1 MERPEGW
8 GLLSE
13 KDENELH
20 KARLLAVE
28 EKAYKR
34 ITKRINTLYRFADPI
49 LMKEPEN
56 PPSQEDDTSSPAPT
70 PSPVPDVTTPRL
82 DYQRMYQD
90 VTLDFVAFDSS
101 MERLQFLFTANE
113 KDREHYAQE
122 RERIKRDI
130 AAVRANIIHLNQKLE
145 QAKETREQ
153 RKQFDKLADE
163 ITRNPALRTRE
174 EQKAAIRKLQEE
186 IAELKAES
194 STYSDTWVERR
205 DQFSRIM
212 DESMR
217 LRRLIRDEKEEVE
230 RREGMDESNEGEAG
244 QTPRPGTPGGGATP
258 RGESGLKH
266 SIEAGDVVGTP
277 RPLSTTGGRTPARES
292 PAPSTQDNGSF
303 LKPGHALGA
312 SFGSG
317 APSREGTAEQ
327 RTEQE
332 EQSERGQGGD
342 DVEMGDEPK
351 DDESEPDSPLSPP
364 PADLPQILVDG
375 QGDTMDTT

>member
-13 KDENELH
+13 KEENELH

-49 LMKEPEN
+49 LMRELEN
-56 PPSQEDDTSSPAPT
+56 HPSQKDDTSSPAPT
-70 PSPVPDVTTPRL
+70 PATVPDVTTPRL
-82 DYQRMYQD
+82 DYARMYQD
-90 VTLDFVAFDSS
+90 ITLDFAAFDSS

-113 KDREHYAQE
+113 KDRQHYAQE

-130 AAVRANIIHLNQKLE
+130 TSVRANIIHLNQKLE
-145 QAKETREQ
+145 QAKETQEQ

-163 ITRNPALRTRE
+163 ITKNPALRARE
-174 EQKAAIRKLQEE
+174 EQKAAIRKLQDE

-205 DQFSRIM
+205 NQFSRIM
-212 DESMR
+212 DESMA

-230 RREGMDESNEGEAG
+230 RREGMDESNEVEAG
-244 QTPRPGTPGGGATP
+244 QTPRPGTPGGNATP
-258 RGESGLKH
+258 RGESGLKN

-277 RPLSTTGGRTPARES
+277 RAMSTAGGRTPARES

-303 LKPGHALGA
+303 LKPGNALGA

-317 APSREGTAEQ
+317 GQSREGTAEH

-332 EQSERGQGGD
+332 ERDGRDQG
-342 DVEMGDEPK
+342 DVEMEDEPPR
-351 DDESEPDSPLSPP
+351 DDDSEPDSPLSPP

-375 QGDTMDTT
+375 QGDSMDTT